1 MTSVVNVA
9 KERHR
14 NAGQGA
20 DEVENNPPRDIKPTS
35 TEIDEQVQTAVREV
49 LALRELTRTTQMQTS
64 RSQGY
69 ILKQL
74 SPPVL
79 ARVAVILAEFEKG
92 GAQ

>member
-1 MTSVVNVA
+1 VD
-9 KERHR
+9 HR
-14 NAGQGA
+14 N
-20 DEVENNPPRDIKPTS
+20 PPEQKLTDA
-35 TEIDEQVQTAVREV
+35 EIGEQVQNAVREV

-79 ARVAVILAEFEKG
+79 AKVAVILAEFEKG
-92 GAQ
+92 GSR

>member
-1 MTSVVNVA
+1 M
-9 KERHR
+9 
-14 NAGQGA
+14 QGA
-20 DEVENNPPRDIKPTS
+20 DTLPHTNPPDKQDTTTAALS
-35 TEIDEQVQTAVREV
+35 AAEIAEKVQTAVREV

-79 ARVAVILAEFEKG
+79 ARVAVILAEFEKTQRG
-92 GAQ
+92 ER

>member
-1 MTSVVNVA
+1 L
-9 KERHR
+9 EHL
-14 NAGQGA
+14 
-20 DEVENNPPRDIKPTS
+20 NPSDKKDALTPA
-35 TEIDEQVQTAVREV
+35 EIAEQVQTAVREV

-69 ILKQL
+69 ILKKL

-79 ARVAVILAEFEKG
+79 ARVAVILAEFEKNQR